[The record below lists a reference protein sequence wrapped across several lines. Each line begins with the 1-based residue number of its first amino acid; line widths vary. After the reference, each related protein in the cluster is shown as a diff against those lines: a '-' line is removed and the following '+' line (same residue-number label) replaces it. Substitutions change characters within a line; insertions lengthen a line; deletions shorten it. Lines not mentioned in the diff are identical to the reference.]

1 MKNKGFVLI
10 DSLLCVI
17 IASLLTI
24 LCLTYFK
31 QEEVFYENYQE
42 YQKQIQSRYYDVF
55 KQIGKCELCQIK
67 DTSPQEP

>member
-17 IASLLTI
+17 IASLLVI

-31 QEEVFYENYQE
+31 QEEVFYVNYQE
-42 YQKQIQSRYYDVF
+42 YQKQMQSGYFDVF
-55 KQIGKCELCQIK
+55 KQI
-67 DTSPQEP
+67 